1 MRNKRW
7 FKGMAVVMAAA
18 MLTMS
23 GCGARE
29 EEPAAAPEAGGSA
42 AEASGAGAA
51 IGEAVDITQEPLK
64 IGFAAAQMDTNPV
77 YWVQG
82 MESVLSGYPNIEF
95 NIFDAGSKAETQVQQ
110 MTEMI
115 NQEYDA
121 IIINVTD
128 AAAVAAVTTQ
138 AEEAGINVIGINQA
152 PDCIH
157 SGDVLMESYTAGVL
171 SAKYTMEKLPGGK
184 CVAIGAPVALST
196 IVIGARGFEETLAG
210 NSSFEFLEAQAG
222 DWTTENANELMRN
235 FLTKYN
241 NDIQAVYC
249 QSDQMA
255 IGAAQAIE
263 AAGLTG
269 QILVFGGDGI
279 PEAFEYIKE
288 GKMTGTIYADAVQ
301 MGVSAMQLALYDIA
315 TGLDGSKLSTSPS
328 VRTPL
333 SLITAD
339 TVDDYM

>member
-1 MRNKRW
+1 MRNRRW
-7 FKGMAVVMAAA
+7 FKGMAVVMTAT
-18 MLTMS
+18 MLMMS

-29 EEPAAAPEAGGSA
+29 EEPASAPEAVTE
-42 AEASGAGAA
+42 AEAGGAGAA
-51 IGEAVDITQEPLK
+51 MGQAVDITQESLK

-82 MESVLSGYPNIEF
+82 MESVLSGYSNIEF

-157 SGDVLMESYTAGVL
+157 SGDILMESYTAGVL
-171 SAKYTMEKLPGGK
+171 SAQYTMENLPGGK

-210 NSSFEFLEAQAG
+210 NSSFEFLETQAG

-269 QILVFGGDGI
+269 QILKG
-279 PEAFEYIKE
+279 
-288 GKMTGTIYADAVQ
+288 
-301 MGVSAMQLALYDIA
+301 
-315 TGLDGSKLSTSPS
+315 
-328 VRTPL
+328 
-333 SLITAD
+333 
-339 TVDDYM
+339 

>member
-1 MRNKRW
+1 MKNKRQ
-7 FKGMAVVMAAA
+7 FQGLAVVMAAA
-18 MLTMS
+18 ILMIS

-29 EEPAAAPEAGGSA
+29 EEPASTPEAGTVT
-42 AEASGAGAA
+42 EISGAGAA
-51 IGEAVDITQEPLK
+51 TGEAVDITQESLK

-77 YWVQG
+77 YWVEG

-152 PDCIH
+152 PDCVH
-157 SGDVLMESYTAGVL
+157 SGDILMESYTAGVL
-171 SAKYTMEKLPGGK
+171 SAQYTMEKLQGGK

-196 IVIGARGFEETLAG
+196 IVVGARGFEETLAG
-210 NSSFEFLEAQAG
+210 NASFEFLEAQAG

-315 TGLDGSKLSTSPS
+315 TGLDGSKLSVNPS

-333 SLITAD
+333 TLITAD